1 MNQQIK
7 EKWMNALRS
16 GEYSQT
22 KGCLRTK
29 NGFCC
34 LGVLCDLYS
43 KETGTGWEEFKEDEA
58 LSTYSTFLEEI
69 ATLPKEVMEWSGLN
83 QPNPYSENWGSL
95 ASLNDGGTEFL
106 KIADVIEK
114 YL

>member
-22 KGCLRTK
+22 RGYLRTTE
-29 NGFCC
+29 GFCC

-43 KETGTGWEEFKEDEA
+43 KETGTEWVENYELEN
-58 LSTYSTFLEEI
+58 SSSFLEEF
-69 ATLPKEVMEWSGLN
+69 ATLPKEVMEWSGLEY
-83 QPNPYSENWGSL
+83 PNPYFDFENGVSL
-95 ASLNDGGTEFL
+95 ASLNDGGKEFNE
-106 KIADVIEK
+106 IADVIEK

>member
-22 KGCLRTK
+22 RGALRTTE
-29 NGFCC
+29 GFCC

-43 KETGTGWEEFKEDEA
+43 KETGTEWGEYQKDFANSSFLGELA
-58 LSTYSTFLEEI
+58 TFP
-69 ATLPKEVMEWSGLN
+69 PKVGEWSGIERA
-83 QPNPYSENWGSL
+83 NPYFEEVGTL
-95 ASLNDGGTEFL
+95 ASLNDGGKEFTE
-106 KIADVIEK
+106 IADVIEK